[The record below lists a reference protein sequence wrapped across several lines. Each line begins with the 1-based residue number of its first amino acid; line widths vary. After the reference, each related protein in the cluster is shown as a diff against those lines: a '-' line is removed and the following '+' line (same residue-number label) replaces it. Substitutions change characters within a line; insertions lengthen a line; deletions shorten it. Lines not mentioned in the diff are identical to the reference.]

1 MSDEKIKIRAAVMN
15 LRLKILLLAI
25 IPLVLALGAVAY
37 IATYQSARLARQEI
51 DVFEKTMIKAKQAE
65 LLNYVALA
73 LTSIDH
79 LYNTEGPRSAEDEA
93 EAQRLVRQILDRLTY
108 GTDGYFF
115 VYDER
120 GNNLVHPKQTWRVGE
135 NYWELEDK
143 NGLKVIQ
150 RLIEE
155 GQTGGGFVRYGWEQ
169 PSTGD
174 VTDKIGYAVFLDR
187 WKWML
192 GTGIYIDDVISQVNH
207 AKEEVDSRIG
217 ETFWLISLI
226 ACGAVV
232 AVFGSG
238 IAINM
243 HETRLADGKLQALTE
258 KIVATQEE
266 ERSRVARELHDSI
279 SQILVSVKFAL
290 EQANLT
296 SGQGET
302 HATKAIDRAEGNLNL
317 AIREVRRISHDLR
330 PGILDDLGLSRALE
344 NLAEEF
350 ASRTGVE
357 VLVKTTGFKN
367 LLRNDVKTAFYR
379 IAQESLTNIERHASV
394 SRVELGLL
402 RNRNGVT
409 LRIADDGQGFDVQRL
424 KKGDMKSGIGLKN
437 MKERIERLNG
447 VLSITSSP
455 AGTVIEAKL
464 PHSVIQS
471 SPSTSKAADAAA
483 REQAA

>member
-1 MSDEKIKIRAAVMN
+1 MHDETTKKYMATMN
-15 LRLKILLLAI
+15 LRLKVLLLAI

-37 IATYQSARLARQEI
+37 IATYQSAKLARHEI

-79 LYNTEGPRSAEDEA
+79 LYNVEETRSAEDEA
-93 EAQRLVRQILDRLTY
+93 EAQRLVKQVLDRLTY

-120 GNNLVHPKQTWRVGE
+120 GNNLVHPKQTWRVGK
-135 NYWELEDK
+135 NYWELEDE

-155 GQTGGGFVRYGWEQ
+155 GRAGGGYVRYAWEQ
-169 PSTGD
+169 PSTGE

-187 WKWML
+187 WNWML
-192 GTGIYIDDVISQVNH
+192 GTGIYIDDVITQVNL
-207 AKEEVDSRIG
+207 AKEEFDSQIR

-226 ACGAVV
+226 AFGAVV
-232 AVFGSG
+232 VVFGAG
-238 IAINM
+238 IAINI

-266 ERSRVARELHDSI
+266 ERGRVARELHDSI

-290 EQANLT
+290 EQAT
-296 SGQGET
+296 MTIGERLSP
-302 HATKAIDRAEGNLNL
+302 ASAAIDRANDNLNL

-330 PGILDDLGLSRALE
+330 PGILDDLGLSKALE
-344 NLAEEF
+344 NLAEDF
-350 ASRTGVE
+350 SSRTGIE
-357 VLVKTTGFKN
+357 VAVRTTGFKN
-367 LLRNDVKTAFYR
+367 LLRDEVKTALYR
-379 IAQESLTNIERHASV
+379 IAQESLTNVERHAGASK
-394 SRVELGLL
+394 VELGLL
-402 RNRNGVT
+402 RNRNDVT
-409 LRIADDGQGFDVQRL
+409 LRIADDGQGFDLQRL
-424 KKGDMKSGIGLKN
+424 SRGAAKFGIGLKN
-437 MKERIERLNG
+437 MKERLERLNG
-447 VLSITSSP
+447 ALIIESSP

-464 PHSVIQS
+464 PHSVLQS
-471 SPSTSKAADAAA
+471 PKEDTRSTGIAPAD
-483 REQAA
+483 QAA